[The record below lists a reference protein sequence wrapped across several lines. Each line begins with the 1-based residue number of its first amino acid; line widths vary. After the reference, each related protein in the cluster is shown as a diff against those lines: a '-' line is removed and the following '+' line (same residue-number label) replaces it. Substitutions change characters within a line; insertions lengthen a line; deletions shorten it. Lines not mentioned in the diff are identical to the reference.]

1 MAKELFYHRCSSAG
15 QCADRATV
23 KAEEM
28 GISSDYVFVDY
39 VTGVIE
45 AEKRKA
51 FSAMLEI
58 AEAGDTINIFTISRL
73 GRKASVVFN
82 ALELLKERDI
92 TLNVIDLN
100 VNSRDKA
107 FNIVVGIF
115 ASISEAERED
125 IKEAQRQ
132 GIEAKKAMGLKCGG
146 RPSIPDAVMMAAVS
160 DYLKAQKPVSAIC
173 SDYSISPSKL
183 YKYMKANNIS
193 R

>member
-1 MAKELFYHRCSSAG
+1 MGKEFFYHRCSSST
-15 QCADRATV
+15 QCPDRAYV
-23 KAEEM
+23 EAEKL
-28 GISSDYVFVDY
+28 GIPRELVFVDF
-39 VTGVIE
+39 VSGTTEVLSRP
-45 AEKRKA
+45 K
-51 FSAMLEI
+51 FSEMYDLLE
-58 AEAGDTINIFTISRL
+58 EGDTVSVLTISRFA
-73 GRKASVVFN
+73 RKASAVFN
-82 ALELLKERDI
+82 GIDLLKSSGI
-92 TLNVIDLN
+92 TLNLLDLKL
-100 VNSRDKA
+100 NSNDKA

-115 ASISEAERED
+115 ASIAEAERED

-146 RPSIPDAVMMAAVS
+146 RPSIPDAVMKAAVT